1 MAAKGSLSTLVKGF
15 KIFAVILKSRISS
28 EIKFFKLDGTGFSS
42 IWLAA
47 ISWAFIIGVLLAILV
62 GVFAANLQS
71 ETKGTLT
78 LVLVVLGLVVG
89 FLNVTEKETTPFLVA
104 AAALML
110 TATSVSTLQSINLG
124 VNLGMYLAGIVSQ
137 VAVFVAPAA
146 VIVALKAI
154 NSLAKD

>member
-1 MAAKGSLSTLVKGF
+1 MGS
-15 KIFAVILKSRISS
+15 
-28 EIKFFKLDGTGFSS
+28 KLGQ
-42 IWLAA
+42 
-47 ISWAFIIGVLLAILV
+47 WAFIIGVLLAIVV
-62 GVFAANLQS
+62 GVFAANLQDS
-71 ETKGTLT
+71 TKGTLT

-110 TATSVSTLQSINLG
+110 TATSVTTLQSIDLG
-124 VNLGMYLAGIVSQ
+124 VDLGIYLASIVSQ
-137 VAVFVAPAA
+137 IAVFVAPAA